1 MKGMFQGGQEA
12 AKTIMKDTKQS
23 QGLIADVE
31 TVANENRDT
40 LSEYW
45 EAITLMFS
53 MMKDY
58 FDKKYDKI
66 PVTSVALVIV
76 SFLFVVSPFRVL
88 PRWLPFGAFME
99 RTLVLVLVLE
109 FIKDDLEQYSAWK
122 LQQDA

>member
-1 MKGMFQGGQEA
+1 MKGMLQGGQAA
-12 AKTIMKDTKQS
+12 AKSIMQDAEKS
-23 QGLIADVE
+23 RGLIADVE
-31 TVANENRDT
+31 NLANENRDT

-58 FDKKYDKI
+58 FDKKYDII
-66 PVTSVALVIV
+66 PVTSVALIIV

-88 PRWLPFGAFME
+88 PRWLPLGAFME

-109 FIKDDLEQYSAWK
+109 FIKDDLKRYSQWK